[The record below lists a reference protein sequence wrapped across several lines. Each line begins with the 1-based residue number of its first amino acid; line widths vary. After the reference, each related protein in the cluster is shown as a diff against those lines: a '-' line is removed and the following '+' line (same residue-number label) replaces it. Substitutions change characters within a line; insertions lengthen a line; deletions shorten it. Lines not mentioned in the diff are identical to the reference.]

1 MEYLPETVQRG
12 MRAVN
17 HWIMRNISRTNQTLI
32 LLAIFFAM
40 CLHLRYTKRKVQDI
54 EKEKQLGEKQQKKK
68 Q

>member
-17 HWIMRNISRTNQTLI
+17 LWIMRNISRQNQTLI
-32 LLAIFFAM
+32 LLTIFFAM
-40 CLHLRYTKRKVQDI
+40 CLHLRYTKRKFQGI
-54 EKEKQLGEKQQKKK
+54 EKEKQLAEKQQKKK